1 MSESTSTH
9 IEVSI
14 SPDPGFK
21 LVFDSLD
28 GTEELGRPF
37 LYVLMM
43 SSHEVKGDLVSLL
56 GSSVTISIRKGKEGK
71 RYFNGIIGRIE
82 YAGLRGGAASYRIE
96 LRPWIWLLAHQ
107 QDCLIFQNKTAW
119 QIITSVFQK
128 AGFSDY
134 EDKRQN
140 GAGDAV
146 LEYCV
151 QYDESSFDFVTRL
164 IELFGLYYY
173 FTHANGSHK
182 LVFCDDPNSHSSVG
196 AAIPFQSQETEI
208 RAVQDHIW
216 QWSSELAVV
225 SGKVTYRDYN
235 FTTSSADL
243 TTRSNSSAKHPH
255 GSYEYYAYPGLYQT
269 TGDGQKLTDVRI
281 QDITARRQVT
291 FGSSNSRELYTGCKF
306 TLQDFYEKSENRDYI
321 IIRAEHSL
329 TIGEGMASTGNDT
342 RDTFRCIFQAIKGDT
357 HFRLE
362 QRTPRP
368 MIRGPQTAKVVG
380 PQGDEIYTDQ
390 YGRIK
395 VQFPWDREGK
405 NDENSSCWIRVA
417 QIWAGQSWGGMFIPR
432 IGQEVVVEFLEG
444 NPDRPIVTGCVYN
457 DSQTVPYALPDN
469 KTRSTIKSNSSTGG
483 NGFNELRFEDKKDS
497 EEVFFHAQKDYN
509 KEVLNNETVTITK
522 DTTTTVKE
530 GNRSVTISKGDNTFT
545 VSEGKNTVTIKA
557 DNSLTVQQGN
567 NAVTVSTGNDS
578 LTVSSGNHSITV
590 TAGSSTISAGQSIT
604 LKVGANSIT
613 IDNTGVSINATKV
626 GVTATGEAQ
635 LQSGATMSIQAG
647 APMTIAAPMVSI
659 N

>member
-1 MSESTSTH
+1 M
-9 IEVSI
+9 
-14 SPDPGFK
+14 
-21 LVFDSLD
+21 
-28 GTEELGRPF
+28 
-37 LYVLMM
+37 
-43 SSHEVKGDLVSLL
+43 
-56 GSSVTISIRKGKEGK
+56 
-71 RYFNGIIGRIE
+71 
-82 YAGLRGGAASYRIE
+82 
-96 LRPWIWLLAHQ
+96 
-107 QDCLIFQNKTAW
+107 
-119 QIITSVFQK
+119 
-128 AGFSDY
+128 
-134 EDKRQN
+134 
-140 GAGDAV
+140 
-146 LEYCV
+146 
-151 QYDESSFDFVTRL
+151 
-164 IELFGLYYY
+164 ELFGLYYY
-173 FTHANGSHK
+173 FTHADGSHK
-182 LVFCDDPNSHSSVG
+182 LAFCDDPNSHSSVG
-196 AAIPFQSQETEI
+196 AAIPFQSQETEL
-208 RAVQDHIW
+208 RTVQDHIW

-243 TTRSNSSAKHPH
+243 TTRSNNAGSHPH
-255 GSYEYYAYPGLYQT
+255 GSLEVYAYPGLYQT

-281 QDITARRQVT
+281 QDITARRQIT

-306 TLQDFYEKSENRDYI
+306 TLKDFYEAAENRDYI
-321 IIRAEHSL
+321 IIRAEYRL
-329 TIGEGMASTGNDT
+329 TIGEGMATGDET
-342 RDTFRCIFQAIKGDT
+342 RDTFRCSLQAIKGDT

-362 QRTPRP
+362 RMTPRP

-405 NDENSSCWIRVA
+405 SDENSSCWIRVA
-417 QIWAGQSWGGMFIPR
+417 QLWAGQSWGGMFIPR
-432 IGQEVVVEFLEG
+432 IGQEVVIEFLEG

-483 NGFNELRFEDKKDS
+483 DGFNELRFEDKKGS

-530 GNRSVTISKGDNTFT
+530 GNRSVTVSQGNNTFT

-604 LKVGANSIT
+604 LKVGSNSIT
-613 IDNTGVSINATKV
+613 IDNTGVSISATKFS
-626 GVTATGEAQ
+626 VTASAEAQ
-635 LQSGATMSIQAG
+635 VQAGGTMSLQSGASMSIEGG
-647 APMTIAAPMVSI
+647 APMTLMAPMISI